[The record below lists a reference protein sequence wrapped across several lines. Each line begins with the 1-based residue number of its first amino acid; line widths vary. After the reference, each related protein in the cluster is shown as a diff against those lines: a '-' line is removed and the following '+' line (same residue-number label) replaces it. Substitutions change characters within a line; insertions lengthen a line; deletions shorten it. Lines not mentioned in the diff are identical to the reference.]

1 MSFAHPIFFALLPIL
16 IFVVWKFRRKPIAVA
31 WSSLGLFAGLGRGRF
46 HFLSR
51 VPLVLRW
58 LALALVVAA
67 LARPQG
73 DPRGQRRSAEGLDII
88 LVVDTSGSMR
98 AQDFEIGGTRPS
110 RLEVLKEVMGRF
122 FEERRDDRI
131 GMVVFGS
138 EAFTQA
144 PLTLDKDVLL
154 SFLGQ
159 IRVSMAGDATAIGDG
174 LATAVRRLEGVP
186 GKGKVVILM
195 TDGANNAGRIDPVSA
210 AQAAQSLGIKV
221 YTIGVGS
228 RGQVPI
234 EHNGRTQ
241 LMEVDIDEPL
251 MTRVAETTGGQYF
264 RATDT
269 DTLRKIWATID
280 RLEKTRAEVAETRR
294 MRELFAGFLLPA
306 LVLLVLEGLWSLTR
320 WVRVPA

>member
-1 MSFAHPIFFALLPIL
+1 MSFAHPWLLALLPVC
-16 IFVVWKFRRKPIAVA
+16 IFLVWKFRRKPASA
-31 WSSLGLFAGLGRGRF
+31 PWSSMGLFAGLGRGRF
-46 HFLSR
+46 VFLSR
-51 VPLVLRW
+51 VPVVLRW
-58 LALALVVAA
+58 LAVCLAVVA

-73 DPRGQRRSAEGLDII
+73 DPRGHRRSAEGLDLM

-98 AQDFEIGGTRPS
+98 AQDFEIDGERPS
-110 RLEVLKEVMGRF
+110 RLEVLKSVMARF
-122 FEERRDDRI
+122 IEERRDDRI

-154 SFLGQ
+154 AFLGQ
-159 IRVSMAGDATAIGDG
+159 VRVSMAGDATAIGDG

-210 AQAAQSLGIKV
+210 AEAAQSLGIKV

-228 RGQVPI
+228 RGKVPI
-234 EHNGRTQ
+234 EHNGRVQ
-241 LMEVDIDEPL
+241 MMEVDIDEPL

-269 DTLRKIWATID
+269 NTLRDIWRTID

-294 MRELFAGFLLPA
+294 MRELFAGLLVPA
-306 LVLLVLEGLWSLTR
+306 LVLLMLEGFWGISR
-320 WVRVPA
+320 WVRVPG